1 MNHRGAETIQA
12 MIGSPESRST
22 TMSIA
27 VEVNLKIPG
36 LTIRSID
43 QPVRVINNSAVRFAR
58 MIEVPVIP
66 KPGALLEVPVGASL
80 KFGCTVTRAEWH
92 EERAI
97 FIISCQFSKARIS
110 PDDYHALINNAD
122 WTQKVLGA

>member
-1 MNHRGAETIQA
+1 
-12 MIGSPESRST
+12 
-22 TMSIA
+22 MSIA

-36 LTIRSID
+36 LTIRSAD

-58 MIEVPVIP
+58 LIDVPAIP
-66 KPGALLEVPVGASL
+66 KPGALLEVPVSAGV

-92 EERAI
+92 EEREI
-97 FIISCQFSKARIS
+97 FIVSCQFAKPRIT
-110 PDDYHALINNAD
+110 PDDYNALINNAD

>member
-1 MNHRGAETIQA
+1 MG
-12 MIGSPESRST
+12 
-22 TMSIA
+22 IA

-36 LTIRSID
+36 LTIRSAD
-43 QPVRVINNSAVRFAR
+43 QPVKVINNSAVRFAR
-58 MIEVPVIP
+58 MIDVPAIP
-66 KPGALLEVPVGASL
+66 KPGALLEVPVGAG

-97 FIISCQFSKARIS
+97 FIVSCHFSKARIS

>member
-1 MNHRGAETIQA
+1 
-12 MIGSPESRST
+12 MIGSPDFRST

-36 LTIRSID
+36 LTIRSAD

-58 MIEVPVIP
+58 MIEVPAIP
-66 KPGALLEVPVGASL
+66 KPGALLEVPVGAAV

-97 FIISCQFSKARIS
+97 FIVSCQFSKPRIS
-110 PDDYHALINNAD
+110 PDDYNALVNNAD